1 MSGEVI
7 HFEIPADD
15 TERAYAFYR
24 DAFGWQIQPMPELD
38 YAFVTTTPVDD
49 AGRPTQPGSINGG
62 MLQRRPGQPHP
73 VVTIDVGDIEEALAR
88 VGELGGG
95 TVTEKFAAGEMGW
108 AAYFRDSEGNVVGLW
123 QTRSAS
129 A

>member
-1 MSGEVI
+1 MSGEIV

-49 AGRPTQPGSINGG
+49 NGRPAEPGMINGG
-62 MLQRRPGQPHP
+62 MFQRNKDLPSP
-73 VVTIDVGDIEEALAR
+73 VVTINVDDIDAALAR
-88 VGELGGG
+88 VAELGGTSVG
-95 TVTEKFAAGEMGW
+95 EKAAVADMGW
-108 AAYFRDSEGNVVGLW
+108 AAYFTDPEGNVMGLW
-123 QTRSAS
+123 QTAR
-129 A
+129 